1 MTEEVRRAPGLILI
15 VCSDHTQAGQQ
26 SEEPAEAV
34 IEFQDLY
41 PENSENVFG
50 LFFFPLG
57 FNLINV
63 KYSMETGPRAV
74 LLNLC
79 FMEKSC
85 LKLLKNIAP
94 SLLSTVHL

>member
-50 LFFFPLG
+50 VFFFL
-57 FNLINV
+57 
-63 KYSMETGPRAV
+63 
-74 LLNLC
+74 
-79 FMEKSC
+79 
-85 LKLLKNIAP
+85 
-94 SLLSTVHL
+94 